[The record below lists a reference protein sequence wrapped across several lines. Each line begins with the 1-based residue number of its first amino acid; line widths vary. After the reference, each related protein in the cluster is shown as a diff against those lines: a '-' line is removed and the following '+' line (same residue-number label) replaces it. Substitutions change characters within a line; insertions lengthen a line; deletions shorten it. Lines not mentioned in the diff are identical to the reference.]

1 MRSPLEVSSSRDE
14 LLDMTPL
21 GDSNGDKVFLVESL
35 GLDEREVK
43 PLFDELLVELAE
55 TKRGEPGLESHL
67 GGGLRHC
74 RMGRVNHFEIH
85 FLLKVGEGE
94 VRRLRGEVQL

>member
-1 MRSPLEVSSSRDE
+1 
-14 LLDMTPL
+14 MTPL

-67 GGGLRHC
+67 G
-74 RMGRVNHFEIH
+74 
-85 FLLKVGEGE
+85 
-94 VRRLRGEVQL
+94 